1 MTRAAFYVTFVVLFG
16 VSTWLSLRVLSAV
29 PGPPGMINQ
38 ESSSE
43 TFSKKLTAITVF
55 KSNSGIEQTEFTEPE
70 IDAFLHDELSQHYPQ
85 GLRQIRVRFQENLLL
100 ASALVNFD
108 EMHVELDPS
117 VILLLSAFLR
127 GEHSL
132 EVVSK
137 LTTRNGVGRYEI
149 LSVKLDGKEMSRW
162 LIDLLL
168 LHYVIPKYP
177 KAQPKLDFNLP
188 FKIQS
193 IELTPGKV
201 SVRHGRQST
210 E

>member
-1 MTRAAFYVTFVVLFG
+1 M
-16 VSTWLSLRVLSAV
+16 
-29 PGPPGMINQ
+29 
-38 ESSSE
+38 
-43 TFSKKLTAITVF
+43 
-55 KSNSGIEQTEFTEPE
+55 
-70 IDAFLHDELSQHYPQ
+70 
-85 GLRQIRVRFQENLLL
+85 RFQENLLL

-108 EMHVELDPS
+108 EMHVELNPS

-137 LTTRNGVGRYEI
+137 LTTKNGVGRYEI
-149 LSVKLDGKEMSRW
+149 LSMKLDGKEMSRL

-177 KAQPKLDFNLP
+177 KAQPKRDFNLP

-201 SVRHGRQST
+201 SVRHGM
-210 E
+210 

>member
-1 MTRAAFYVTFVVLFG
+1 MTRVAFYVTSVVLFG

-38 ESSSE
+38 ESSAE

-108 EMHVELDPS
+108 EMHVELNPS

-137 LTTRNGVGRYEI
+137 LTTKNGVGRYEI
-149 LSVKLDGKEMSRW
+149 LSMKLDGKEMSRL

-177 KAQPKLDFNLP
+177 KAQPKRDFNLP

-201 SVRHGRQST
+201 SVRHGM
-210 E
+210 